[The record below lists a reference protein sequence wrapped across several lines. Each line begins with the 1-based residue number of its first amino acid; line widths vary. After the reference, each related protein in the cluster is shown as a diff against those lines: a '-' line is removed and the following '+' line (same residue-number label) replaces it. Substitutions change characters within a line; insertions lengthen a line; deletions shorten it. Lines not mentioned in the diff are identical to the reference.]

1 MADTIISKQR
11 VDSEVRKVEELD
23 SEVFSQAD
31 KGLLNPLSTSQ
42 QYNLSS
48 NQNKG
53 LNQPNF
59 ITSEDNKVVDVWQS
73 PGKISEAEKIEI
85 IKLGFQR
92 QAEGKISLK
101 KYYESTDPYSLF
113 QYKRYSIKYEAIR
126 KNKLYKQFKP

>member
-113 QYKRYSIKYEAIR
+113 QYKRYSIKY
-126 KNKLYKQFKP
+126 